1 MHTTDVVEG
10 VQTAAPDR
18 RTELADAALRVLEA
32 KGGRGLTHRAVDHE
46 AGLAEGS
53 TSNYFRTRDALVTA
67 ALQRLTEL
75 EQPTIQA
82 IEALLPYGPFEP
94 RRAAELVWER
104 ISEWLAPDRVGFAVA
119 RTELWLEARRRP
131 EFSAA
136 LEEVRRGYLLRT
148 ERLLPA
154 VGCTTPADHA
164 PQLLAVLDGL
174 MTNQMFQ
181 PSTRL
186 SPEQIVDHLERLFA
200 SC

>member
-1 MHTTDVVEG
+1 MA
-10 VQTAAPDR
+10 TAQAEIVDR
-18 RTELADAALRVLEA
+18 RTSIADAALRVLEA
-32 KGGRGLTHRAVDHE
+32 RGSKGLTHRAVDRE

-53 TSNYFRTRDALVTA
+53 TSNYCRTRDALLTA

-75 EQPTIQA
+75 EQPTIGA

-94 RRAAELVWER
+94 RRAAELVWEQ
-104 ISEWLAPDRVGFAVA
+104 ISVWLAPERIGFAVA

-136 LEEVRRGYLLRT
+136 IDEVRREYLLRA

-154 VGCTTPADHA
+154 VGCTRPHDHA
-164 PQLLAVLDGL
+164 PQILAALDGL
-174 MTNQMFQ
+174 MTNQIFQ
-181 PSTRL
+181 PATRL
-186 SPEQIVDHLERLFA
+186 SSEQIVDHLERLFA